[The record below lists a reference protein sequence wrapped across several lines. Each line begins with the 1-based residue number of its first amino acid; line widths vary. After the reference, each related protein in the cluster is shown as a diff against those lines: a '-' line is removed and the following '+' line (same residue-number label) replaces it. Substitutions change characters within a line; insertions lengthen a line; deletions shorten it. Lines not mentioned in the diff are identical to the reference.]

1 VRFINANT
9 RGAATIALA
18 GTIALASQVYPRCV
32 HSNPPGT
39 PIPSTAP
46 RASHAN
52 HNHAL
57 MRAHVAQADALMR
70 NRTRP
75 GLFF

>member
-9 RGAATIALA
+9 RGAATISLA
-18 GTIALASQVYPRCV
+18 GTIALAFQVDAPT
-32 HSNPPGT
+32 HSPGT

-57 MRAHVAQADALMR
+57 MRARVAQANARMH
-70 NRTRP
+70 NRARP
-75 GLFF
+75 GLFRE